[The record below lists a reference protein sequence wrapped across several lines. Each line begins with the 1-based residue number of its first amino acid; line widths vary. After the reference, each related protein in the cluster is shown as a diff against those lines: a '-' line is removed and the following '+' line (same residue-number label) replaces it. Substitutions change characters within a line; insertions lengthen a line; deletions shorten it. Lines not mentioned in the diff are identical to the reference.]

1 MPKEIISDQIL
12 MEYSAFSPFLARYL
26 PNNLNQNQD
35 FVNFISVSGNS
46 SLYQLSDFLMMT
58 LPSPRI
64 QFYQSSNYFDIQRGV
79 TGYANDI
86 IEALGFFPVRM
97 ELDVLS

>member
-1 MPKEIISDQIL
+1 
-12 MEYSAFSPFLARYL
+12 MEYGTFAPFLARYL

-35 FVNFISVSGNS
+35 FVNFLSVNGNS
-46 SLYQLSDFLMMT
+46 SLYELSDFLMMT

-86 IEALGFFPVRM
+86 IEALGFFPIRM